1 MSKETKI
8 EFIANT
14 KIYILMRFFKK
25 KKHVNSYGKRLVSI
39 SLHEKF
45 SLNTYKV
52 ANQVKKH

>member
-25 KKHVNSYGKRLVSI
+25 KNTLIHMGKGWFQFHCTKNL
-39 SLHEKF
+39 
-45 SLNTYKV
+45 
-52 ANQVKKH
+52 A